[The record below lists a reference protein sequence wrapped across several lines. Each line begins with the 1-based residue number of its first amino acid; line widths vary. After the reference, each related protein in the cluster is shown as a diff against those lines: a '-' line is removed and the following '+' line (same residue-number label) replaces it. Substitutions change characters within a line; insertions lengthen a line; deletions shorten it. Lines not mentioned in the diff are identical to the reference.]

1 MDPAPAEGTVVLS
14 GDQQIVLSAEDAAQ
28 LLAQAGIQIGDNEQV
43 IIGTQGQGAA
53 ANDGSKPTDGQQVME
68 AALSAAGQTTASD
81 QVDKRSFRSLQIV

>member
-14 GDQQIVLSAEDAAQ
+14 GDQQIVLSAEDAAL
-28 LLAQAGIQIGDNEQV
+28 LLAQAGIPIGDNEQI

-68 AALSAAGQTTASD
+68 AALSAAGQTTSSD
-81 QVDKRSFRSLQIV
+81 QVNKKKLHVVTN